1 MIRKT
6 AQFAVLLLTVLFS
19 VSCGIF
25 RGSGKIVLTEKDSGR
40 ILETEV
46 GDTLELRLS
55 ANPSTGYSWSC
66 ALPDMGVLRMTG
78 ERYENLPDTPPDFTG
93 APAVKIYTFAVAGPG
108 EAGIK
113 LEYRRPWE
121 RGAAPAK
128 TFDILVRATGTATL
142 VDRLDPSGETPRV
155 GSRGQIEPR
164 IR

>member
-1 MIRKT
+1 
-6 AQFAVLLLTVLFS
+6 
-19 VSCGIF
+19 
-25 RGSGKIVLTEKDSGR
+25 
-40 ILETEV
+40 
-46 GDTLELRLS
+46 
-55 ANPSTGYSWSC
+55 
-66 ALPDMGVLRMTG
+66 MGVLRMTG

>member
-6 AQFAVLLLTVLFS
+6 AQLAVLLLTVLFC

-55 ANPSTGYSWSC
+55 ANPSTG
-66 ALPDMGVLRMTG
+66 

-93 APAVKIYTFAVAGPG
+93 APVIKIYTFAVSGPG

-121 RGAAPAK
+121 RGTAPAK
-128 TFDILVRATGTATL
+128 TFDILVRATGTSTL

-155 GSRGQIEPR
+155 GSKGQIEPR
-164 IR
+164 FR

>member
-6 AQFAVLLLTVLFS
+6 AQLAVLLLTVLFC

-66 ALPDMGVLRMTG
+66 VLRITG

-93 APAVKIYTFAVAGPG
+93 APVIKIYTFAVSGPG

-121 RGAAPAK
+121 RGTAPAK
-128 TFDILVRATGTATL
+128 TFDILVRATGTSTL

-155 GSRGQIEPR
+155 GSKGQIEPR
-164 IR
+164 FR

>member
-6 AQFAVLLLTVLFS
+6 AQLAVLLLTVLFC

-66 ALPDMGVLRMTG
+66 ALPDMGVLRITG

-93 APAVKIYTFAVAGPG
+93 APVIKIYTFAVS
-108 EAGIK
+108 
-113 LEYRRPWE
+113 
-121 RGAAPAK
+121 K
-128 TFDILVRATGTATL
+128 TFDILVRATGTSTL

-155 GSRGQIEPR
+155 GSKGQIEPR
-164 IR
+164 FR